1 MSQPGYLFSN
11 AQCVFAQIWDLQTI
25 INTQESIQIIL
36 WPIPLSEF
44 LTSYQ
49 LAVKFHLLTEN
60 ACFVA
65 PNKCYKP
72 LPLHRHM
79 KSIWLQQL
87 VHHHKFTSRQRFEAI
102 FWVFIWGDQVGVRI
116 KERQSEQ
123 SKFSW
128 YIAHGASMKS
138 RVAMFKFLGSLGSLD
153 CCNLI
158 TRECRPACVA
168 VHVAIAHTNKDE
180 LRRRKGRAPWLCQL
194 SMIID
199 YSTNHLLASVMICIP
214 ANKRNIPRTRSLA
227 HHSAWRS
234 SFLLI
239 RWNKVSSFLPW
250 WSVIHF
256 QQRAN
261 FICFKFYS
269 KSLSKFCRHVF
280 LLRQGKIRKIKCSI
294 SNRNIV
300 WCCVL

>member
-1 MSQPGYLFSN
+1 VSQPGYLFSN

-138 RVAMFKFLGSLGSLD
+138 RVAMFKFFGSLGSLD

-158 TRECRPACVA
+158 TRECRPACCSA
-168 VHVAIAHTNKDE
+168 CCNRTHQQ
-180 LRRRKGRAPWLCQL
+180 GRAQEEEREGTVTLPTFHDHWLFNKSFASKRYDL
-194 SMIID
+194 
-199 YSTNHLLASVMICIP
+199 YS
-214 ANKRNIPRTRSLA
+214 
-227 HHSAWRS
+227 
-234 SFLLI
+234 
-239 RWNKVSSFLPW
+239 
-250 WSVIHF
+250 
-256 QQRAN
+256 
-261 FICFKFYS
+261 S
-269 KSLSKFCRHVF
+269 K
-280 LLRQGKIRKIKCSI
+280 
-294 SNRNIV
+294 
-300 WCCVL
+300 